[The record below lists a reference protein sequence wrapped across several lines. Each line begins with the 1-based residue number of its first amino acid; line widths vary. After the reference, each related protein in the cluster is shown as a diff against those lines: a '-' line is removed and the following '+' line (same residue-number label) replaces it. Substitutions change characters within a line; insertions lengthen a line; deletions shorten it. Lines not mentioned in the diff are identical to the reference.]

1 VTQDSGHVFRQ
12 AAGRFASGVTVVTT
26 RASEGAYGVTVSSFA
41 SLSLN
46 PLLVTVSIKQS
57 SPLLGYVRS
66 VEAFAVSVLVSD
78 QQEIARYFATPG
90 RRPEPAGFATVS
102 TTVQQTGAPIIDGC
116 LSWFDCTLE
125 DILPGGD
132 HEILVGRVAAAGGHT
147 GEPLVYWAGEYR
159 ALTADD
165 LRPELVEGGALSLSK
180 GRAST
185 GAVLSPS
192 KGSARISDQVANAS
206 DGLAVA
212 YHVLDIG
219 PAEML
224 DAQHSIEPAIAALA
238 AARTSADEWDRLV
251 ELVDQSELV
260 VDEPDEFNRLALAFH
275 HAIAAAAGNRVLQ
288 ATLGSLEQVQSIH
301 YRDRGSP
308 ESARAAVAGH
318 RRLLAVLR
326 SGDPEAARDEMRM
339 HLDAV
344 RGQLQIG

>member
-1 VTQDSGHVFRQ
+1 VTEDYGHTFRQ

-46 PLLVTVSIKQS
+46 PLLVTVSINRS
-57 SPLLGYVRS
+57 SRLLDHVRS
-66 VEAFAVSVLVSD
+66 AQAFAVSVLASD
-78 QQEIARYFATPG
+78 QQQVARYFAASG
-90 RRPEPAGFATVS
+90 RSPEPHGFSTVP
-102 TTVQQTGAPIIDGC
+102 TTVQQTGAPIIEGC

-132 HEILVGRVAAAGGHT
+132 HEILVGRVAAAGGRT

-159 ALTADD
+159 ALTAGM
-165 LRPELVEGGALSLSK
+165 LQ
-180 GRAST
+180 
-185 GAVLSPS
+185 
-192 KGSARISDQVANAS
+192 SDQVANAS

-224 DAQHSIEPAIAALA
+224 DAQNSIEPAIAALA
-238 AARTSADEWDRLV
+238 ATRRPTEQWDRL
-251 ELVDQSELV
+251 EQLVDQSELV
-260 VDEPDEFNRLALAFH
+260 VDQPDEFNQLALAFH
-275 HAIAAAAGNRVLQ
+275 GAIADASGNRVLQ
-288 ATLGSLEQVQSIH
+288 ATLASLGQVQSIH

-308 ESARAAVAGH
+308 ESARAAVEGH

-326 SGDPEAARDEMRM
+326 RGDPEAARDEMRK

-344 RGQLQIG
+344 RSQLQIG